1 MTTEKLEIIDFS
13 SYLILKD
20 PEAVAKAGV
29 KIAYVRQGYGRYWS
43 DAAYPY
49 FHRELTKVGVDVPPY
64 IMFQPMQDVTL
75 QVDYALASWRDHKAP
90 IAVDVELRHKIGRS
104 KAGGAL
110 FSFCMK
116 IERETY
122 RKPLIY
128 TAPYIF
134 NQYYYNTTLPWS
146 RFPLWVADPDPQTK
160 PDLPFAWSV
169 WALWQYTWKASI
181 PGLIGRVDVN
191 RQFGSFNFFQTLGA
205 ATLKDLSGDGLTDPT
220 IPGSISRSNGE
231 TSGNI

>member
-1 MTTEKLEIIDFS
+1 MTTEKPEIIDFS

-49 FHRELTKVGVDVPPY
+49 FHRELTGVGIDVPPY

-75 QVDYALASWRDHKAP
+75 QADYALAAWRDHKAP
-90 IAVDVELRHKIGRS
+90 IAVDVELRHRLGRD

-110 FSFCMK
+110 FSFCINFFFYYYGK
-116 IERETY
+116 TV
-122 RKPLIY
+122 IY

-134 NQYYYNTTLPWS
+134 NQYYHNKTLPWD
-146 RFPLWVADPDPQTK
+146 RFPLWVADPDPQVR
-160 PDLPFAWSV
+160 PDLPYAWITYV
-169 WALWQYTWKASI
+169 LWQYTWKANI
-181 PGLIGRVDVN
+181 PGIIGRVDVN
-191 RQFGSFNFFQTLGA
+191 RSIHSFEYFQHLGIA
-205 ATLKDLSGDGLTDPT
+205 VSLDPSKVDKDDPT
-220 IPGSISRSNGE
+220 IPRSV
-231 TSGNI
+231 SGQDG